1 MTTQINAPP
10 AVDYAPLELQGEFM
24 VMQELTIEKLLN
36 IAQSQIP
43 ESQQELHF
51 QLLEKNQN
59 NQLSESDRLLLKSLR
74 VSADYLML
82 KKAYAYALLKWKVH
96 RYFPTHWHIVSQGF
110 RQSHFGEQPVAQC
123 RLFADF
129 SCTGLLVGIL

>member
-1 MTTQINAPP
+1 MNTQINAPP
-10 AVDYAPLELQGEFM
+10 AVDYAPLELHGEFM
-24 VMQELTIEKLLN
+24 VMQELTIEELLN
-36 IAQSQIP
+36 IAQSQVP

-82 KKAYAYALLKWKVH
+82 KKAYAYALLKW
-96 RYFPTHWHIVSQGF
+96 QGF
-110 RQSHFGEQPVAQC
+110 SLPDFEQ
-123 RLFADF
+123 
-129 SCTGLLVGIL
+129 LV

>member
-1 MTTQINAPP
+1 MPTQINAPP
-10 AVDYAPLELQGEFM
+10 AVDYAPLELQGELIT
-24 VMQELTIEKLLN
+24 MQELTIEELLT

-82 KKAYAYALLKWKVH
+82 KKAYAYALLKW
-96 RYFPTHWHIVSQGF
+96 QGF
-110 RQSHFGEQPVAQC
+110 SLPDFEQ
-123 RLFADF
+123 
-129 SCTGLLVGIL
+129 LV

>member
-1 MTTQINAPP
+1 MPTQINAPP
-10 AVDYAPLELQGEFM
+10 AVDYAPLELQGELIT
-24 VMQELTIEKLLN
+24 MQELTIEELLT
-36 IAQSQIP
+36 IAQSQIS

-82 KKAYAYALLKWKVH
+82 KKAY
-96 RYFPTHWHIVSQGF
+96 T
-110 RQSHFGEQPVAQC
+110 
-123 RLFADF
+123 
-129 SCTGLLVGIL
+129 

>member
-10 AVDYAPLELQGEFM
+10 AVDYAPLELQGELT
-24 VMQELTIEKLLN
+24 VMQELTIEELLN
-36 IAQSQIP
+36 IAQSQVP

-82 KKAYAYALLKWKVH
+82 KKAYAYALLKWK
-96 RYFPTHWHIVSQGF
+96 GF
-110 RQSHFGEQPVAQC
+110 SLPDFEQ
-123 RLFADF
+123 
-129 SCTGLLVGIL
+129 LV

>member
-1 MTTQINAPP
+1 MTIQINAPP
-10 AVDYAPLELQGEFM
+10 AIDYAPLELQGELIA
-24 VMQELTIEKLLN
+24 MQELTIEELLT

-82 KKAYAYALLKWKVH
+82 KKAYAYALLKW
-96 RYFPTHWHIVSQGF
+96 QGF
-110 RQSHFGEQPVAQC
+110 SLPDFEQ
-123 RLFADF
+123 
-129 SCTGLLVGIL
+129 LV

>member
-1 MTTQINAPP
+1 IE
-10 AVDYAPLELQGEFM
+10 EL
-24 VMQELTIEKLLN
+24 LTI
-36 IAQSQIP
+36 AQNQIP

-82 KKAYAYALLKWKVH
+82 KKAYAYALLKWQGFSLPDLAH
-96 RYFPTHWHIVSQGF
+96 RLASQGEMLV
-110 RQSHFGEQPVAQC
+110 RGPSRKAPRRRVC
-123 RLFADF
+123 RADGG
-129 SCTGLLVGIL
+129 S

>member
-1 MTTQINAPP
+1 MNAYKTTQINAPP
-10 AVDYAPLELQGEFM
+10 AVDYAPLELQGELIA
-24 VMQELTIEKLLN
+24 MQELTIEELLT

-74 VSADYLML
+74 VSADYSML
-82 KKAYAYALLKWKVH
+82 KKAYAYALLKWK
-96 RYFPTHWHIVSQGF
+96 GF
-110 RQSHFGEQPVAQC
+110 SVPDFEQ
-123 RLFADF
+123 
-129 SCTGLLVGIL
+129 LV

>member
-1 MTTQINAPP
+1 MPTQINAPP
-10 AVDYAPLELQGEFM
+10 AVDYAPLELQGELIA
-24 VMQELTIEKLLN
+24 MQELTIEELLT
-36 IAQSQIP
+36 IAQNQIP

-82 KKAYAYALLKWKVH
+82 KKAYAYALLKW
-96 RYFPTHWHIVSQGF
+96 QGF
-110 RQSHFGEQPVAQC
+110 SLPDFEQ
-123 RLFADF
+123 
-129 SCTGLLVGIL
+129 LV

>member
-1 MTTQINAPP
+1 MPTQINAPP
-10 AVDYAPLELQGEFM
+10 AIDYAPLELQGELIA
-24 VMQELTIEKLLN
+24 MQELTIEELLT

-82 KKAYAYALLKWKVH
+82 KKAYAYALLKW
-96 RYFPTHWHIVSQGF
+96 QGF
-110 RQSHFGEQPVAQC
+110 SLPDFEQ
-123 RLFADF
+123 
-129 SCTGLLVGIL
+129 LV

>member
-1 MTTQINAPP
+1 MPTQINAPP
-10 AVDYAPLELQGEFM
+10 AVDYAPLELQGELIT
-24 VMQELTIEKLLN
+24 MQELTIEELLT

-82 KKAYAYALLKWKVH
+82 KKAYAYALLKWQEF
-96 RYFPTHWHIVSQGF
+96 YLPDF
-110 RQSHFGEQPVAQC
+110 EQ
-123 RLFADF
+123 
-129 SCTGLLVGIL
+129 LV

>member
-1 MTTQINAPP
+1 MPTQINAPP
-10 AVDYAPLELQGEFM
+10 AVDYAPLELQGELIA
-24 VMQELTIEKLLN
+24 MQELTIEELLT

-82 KKAYAYALLKWKVH
+82 KKAYAYALLKWK
-96 RYFPTHWHIVSQGF
+96 GF
-110 RQSHFGEQPVAQC
+110 SLP
-123 RLFADF
+123 DF
-129 SCTGLLVGIL
+129 EKLV

>member
-1 MTTQINAPP
+1 MPTQINAPP
-10 AVDYAPLELQGEFM
+10 AVDYAPLELQGELIT
-24 VMQELTIEKLLN
+24 MQELTIEELLT

-82 KKAYAYALLKWKVH
+82 KKAYAYALLKW
-96 RYFPTHWHIVSQGF
+96 RGF
-110 RQSHFGEQPVAQC
+110 SLPDFEQ
-123 RLFADF
+123 
-129 SCTGLLVGIL
+129 LV

>member
-1 MTTQINAPP
+1 MPTQINAPP
-10 AVDYAPLELQGEFM
+10 AVDYAPLELQGELIA
-24 VMQELTIEKLLN
+24 MQELTIEELLT

-82 KKAYAYALLKWKVH
+82 KKAYAYALLKW
-96 RYFPTHWHIVSQGF
+96 RGF
-110 RQSHFGEQPVAQC
+110 SLPDFEQ
-123 RLFADF
+123 
-129 SCTGLLVGIL
+129 LV

>member
-10 AVDYAPLELQGEFM
+10 AVDYAPLELQGELIA
-24 VMQELTIEKLLN
+24 MQELTIEELLN

-82 KKAYAYALLKWKVH
+82 KKAYAYALLKWK
-96 RYFPTHWHIVSQGF
+96 GF
-110 RQSHFGEQPVAQC
+110 SLPDFEQ
-123 RLFADF
+123 
-129 SCTGLLVGIL
+129 LV

>member
-24 VMQELTIEKLLN
+24 VMQELTIEELLN

-82 KKAYAYALLKWKVH
+82 KKAYAYALLKWK
-96 RYFPTHWHIVSQGF
+96 GF
-110 RQSHFGEQPVAQC
+110 SLPDFEQ
-123 RLFADF
+123 
-129 SCTGLLVGIL
+129 LV

>member
-1 MTTQINAPP
+1 MPTQINAPP
-10 AVDYAPLELQGEFM
+10 AVDYAPLELQGELIT
-24 VMQELTIEKLLN
+24 MQELTIEELLT

-82 KKAYAYALLKWKVH
+82 KKAYA
-96 RYFPTHWHIVSQGF
+96 
-110 RQSHFGEQPVAQC
+110 
-123 RLFADF
+123 
-129 SCTGLLVGIL
+129 

>member
-1 MTTQINAPP
+1 MPTQINAPP
-10 AVDYAPLELQGEFM
+10 AVDYAPLELQGELIT
-24 VMQELTIEKLLN
+24 MQELTIEELLT
-36 IAQSQIP
+36 IAQSRVP

-82 KKAYAYALLKWKVH
+82 KKAYAYALLKW
-96 RYFPTHWHIVSQGF
+96 QGF
-110 RQSHFGEQPVAQC
+110 SLPDFEQ
-123 RLFADF
+123 
-129 SCTGLLVGIL
+129 LV

>member
-1 MTTQINAPP
+1 MTIQINAPP
-10 AVDYAPLELQGEFM
+10 AVDYAPLELQGELIA
-24 VMQELTIEKLLN
+24 MQELTIEDLLN

-43 ESQQELHF
+43 EIQQELHF

-82 KKAYAYALLKWKVH
+82 KKAYAYALLKWKG
-96 RYFPTHWHIVSQGF
+96 YSLPDF
-110 RQSHFGEQPVAQC
+110 EQ
-123 RLFADF
+123 
-129 SCTGLLVGIL
+129 LV

>member
-10 AVDYAPLELQGEFM
+10 TVDYAPLELQGELM
-24 VMQELTIEKLLN
+24 TMQELTIEDLLT

-59 NQLSESDRLLLKSLR
+59 NQLSESDKLLLKSLR

-82 KKAYAYALLKWKVH
+82 KKTYAYALLKWK
-96 RYFPTHWHIVSQGF
+96 GF
-110 RQSHFGEQPVAQC
+110 AIPDFEQ
-123 RLFADF
+123 
-129 SCTGLLVGIL
+129 LV

>member
-1 MTTQINAPP
+1 MPTQINAPP
-10 AVDYAPLELQGEFM
+10 AVDYAPLELQGELIA
-24 VMQELTIEKLLN
+24 MQELTIEELLT

-82 KKAYAYALLKWKVH
+82 KKAYAYALLKWKG
-96 RYFPTHWHIVSQGF
+96 YSLPDF
-110 RQSHFGEQPVAQC
+110 EQ
-123 RLFADF
+123 
-129 SCTGLLVGIL
+129 LV

>member
-1 MTTQINAPP
+1 
-10 AVDYAPLELQGEFM
+10 
-24 VMQELTIEKLLN
+24 MQELTIEELLT
-36 IAQSQIP
+36 IAQSQIS

-82 KKAYAYALLKWKVH
+82 KKAYAYALLKW
-96 RYFPTHWHIVSQGF
+96 RGF
-110 RQSHFGEQPVAQC
+110 SLPDFEQ
-123 RLFADF
+123 
-129 SCTGLLVGIL
+129 LV